1 MFLHLKI
8 LDIRI
13 NAGLNY
19 FLCFFS
25 RLNLCYGCSFV
36 MLKSFV
42 NLKEML
48 DFVKSVARN
57 LVNIFIAIL
66 VGVVNRN
73 CDDFFILRAAVLHDE
88 HADRCALNYCHRL
101 YSFTA
106 KHKNIK
112 RVIVACICSRNKTVV
127 SRVVG

>member
-57 LVNIFIAIL
+57 LVNIFIAIV

-73 CDDFFILRAAVLHDE
+73 CDDFSSFAPLSSMMSTPIGVHSTIVIGCILSLQSTRTSSGSLSLAYV
-88 HADRCALNYCHRL
+88 RG
-101 YSFTA
+101 
-106 KHKNIK
+106 IK
-112 RVIVACICSRNKTVV
+112 P
-127 SRVVG
+127 